1 VPDGTQLQLAQQIPQ
16 YLRQSSCRLA
26 LEHLTPHLPSQNAA
40 QTQRKKKKLDRV
52 NSQDMPIPALETA

>member
-1 VPDGTQLQLAQQIPQ
+1 LWPAVPDGTQLQVAQQIPQ

-40 QTQRKKKKLDRV
+40 QNPKEEEEAR
-52 NSQDMPIPALETA
+52 SCE